1 MDNNNNLRNELLR
14 QVAIRLQQEGV
25 PSGFMQSLNMDILEE
40 LLPDYIKEK
49 YDMKD
54 VSNYLMEEGSNLIDT
69 LDKDALAPILNR
81 GDIEKR
87 MLLNEILFSTEGNED
102 AKILA
107 REYQNTYEKLKDLDD
122 KLNGLALIDVESK
135 LDVLDDD
142 AKTVA
147 EKLESYYSNTVR
159 THLTG
164 NLDEGE

>member
-1 MDNNNNLRNELLR
+1 MENNNLRNELLR

-25 PSGFMQSLNMDILEE
+25 PSGFMQSLNMDVLEE

-54 VSNYLMEEGSNLIDT
+54 VSNYLMEEGSNLINT
-69 LDKDALAPILNR
+69 LDEDALAPILNR

-87 MLLNEILFSTEGNED
+87 LLLNELLFSTEGNED

-122 KLNGLALIDVESK
+122 KLNGLSLTDVENK

>member
-1 MDNNNNLRNELLR
+1 MENNNLRNELLR

-25 PSGFMQSLNMDILEE
+25 PSGFMQSLNMDVLEE

-54 VSNYLMEEGSNLIDT
+54 VSNYLMEEGSNLIST
-69 LDKDALAPILNR
+69 LDEDALAPILNR

-87 MLLNEILFSTEGNED
+87 LLLNELLFSTEGNED

-122 KLNGLALIDVESK
+122 KLNGLSLTDVENK

-159 THLTG
+159 TYLTG

>member
-1 MDNNNNLRNELLR
+1 MENNNLRNELLR

-25 PSGFMQSLNMDILEE
+25 PSGFMQSLNMDVLEE

-54 VSNYLMEEGSNLIDT
+54 VSNYLMEEGSNLIST
-69 LDKDALAPILNR
+69 LDEDALAPILNR

-87 MLLNEILFSTEGNED
+87 LLLNELLFSTEGNED

-122 KLNGLALIDVESK
+122 KLNVLSLTDVENK

>member
-1 MDNNNNLRNELLR
+1 MENNNLRNELLR

-25 PSGFMQSLNMDILEE
+25 PSGFMQSLNMDVLEE

-54 VSNYLMEEGSNLIDT
+54 VSNYLMEEGSNLIST
-69 LDKDALAPILNR
+69 LDEDALSPILNR

-87 MLLNEILFSTEGNED
+87 LLLNELLFSTEGNED

-122 KLNGLALIDVESK
+122 KLNGLSLTDVENK

>member
-1 MDNNNNLRNELLR
+1 MENNNLRNELLR

-25 PSGFMQSLNMDILEE
+25 PSGFMQSLNMDVLEE

-54 VSNYLMEEGSNLIDT
+54 VSNYLMEEGSNLIST
-69 LDKDALAPILNR
+69 LDEDALAPILNR

-87 MLLNEILFSTEGNED
+87 LLLNELLFSTEGNED

-122 KLNGLALIDVESK
+122 KLNGLSLTDVENK

>member
-1 MDNNNNLRNELLR
+1 MENNNLRNELLR

-25 PSGFMQSLNMDILEE
+25 PSGFMQSLNMDVLEE

-54 VSNYLMEEGSNLIDT
+54 ISNYLMEEGSNLIST
-69 LDKDALAPILNR
+69 LDEDALAPILNR

-87 MLLNEILFSTEGNED
+87 LLLNELLFSTEGNED

-122 KLNGLALIDVESK
+122 KLNGLSLTDVENK

>member
-1 MDNNNNLRNELLR
+1 MENNNLRNELLR

-25 PSGFMQSLNMDILEE
+25 PSGFMQSLNMDVLEE

-49 YDMKD
+49 YDIKD
-54 VSNYLMEEGSNLIDT
+54 VSNYLMEEGSDLIST
-69 LDKDALAPILNR
+69 LDEDALAPILNR

-87 MLLNEILFSTEGNED
+87 LLLNELLFSTEGNED

-122 KLNGLALIDVESK
+122 KLNGLSLTDVENK

>member
-1 MDNNNNLRNELLR
+1 MENNNLRNELLR

-25 PSGFMQSLNMDILEE
+25 PSGFMQSLNMDVLEE

-49 YDMKD
+49 YDIKD
-54 VSNYLMEEGSNLIDT
+54 VSNYLMEEGSNLIST
-69 LDKDALAPILNR
+69 LDEDALAPILNR

-87 MLLNEILFSTEGNED
+87 LLLNELLFSTEGNED

-122 KLNGLALIDVESK
+122 KLNGLSLTDVENK

>member
-1 MDNNNNLRNELLR
+1 MENNNLRNEVLR

-25 PSGFMQSLNMDILEE
+25 PSGFMQSLNMDVLEE

-54 VSNYLMEEGSNLIDT
+54 VSNYLMEEGSNLIST
-69 LDKDALAPILNR
+69 LDEDALAPILNR

-87 MLLNEILFSTEGNED
+87 LLLNELLFSTEGNED

-122 KLNGLALIDVESK
+122 KLNGLSLTDVENK

>member
-1 MDNNNNLRNELLR
+1 
-14 QVAIRLQQEGV
+14 
-25 PSGFMQSLNMDILEE
+25 
-40 LLPDYIKEK
+40 
-49 YDMKD
+49 
-54 VSNYLMEEGSNLIDT
+54 MEEGSNLIST
-69 LDKDALAPILNR
+69 LDEDALAPILNR

-87 MLLNEILFSTEGNED
+87 LLLNELLFSTEGNED

-122 KLNGLALIDVESK
+122 KLNGLSLTDVENK